1 MCRIDTMKPEECAPT
16 EWLGS
21 MEPCAYC
28 QTDLTHQPTFGDCFL
43 RRGVFEWGLVCP
55 ACIEARGLHIE
66 YGQGQL
72 YQNRPGKR
80 PICIAGEP

>member
-1 MCRIDTMKPEECAPT
+1 MRRVKT
-16 EWLGS
+16 EQNPPSEWFGG

-28 QTDLTHQPTFGDCFL
+28 KADLTQLPTFGDCFL

-55 ACIEARGLHIE
+55 ACIEKHGLRIE
-66 YGQGQL
+66 YGRGQL

-80 PICIAGEP
+80 PICIGGEA